1 MPTVVVLVA
10 PVSGQIIP
18 IEEVPDPVFAEKMM
32 GESFAIM
39 PDNGEVVA
47 PVAGNHASF
56 SNKTCS
62 GIFAENGAEILIYI
76 GLETV
81 HLNGEGFTAH
91 VREGDQVKQG

>member
-32 GESFAIM
+32 GESFSIM

-47 PVAGNHASF
+47 PVAGKSCKFFQQNMQWNF
-56 SNKTCS
+56 RGKW
-62 GIFAENGAEILIYI
+62 
-76 GLETV
+76 
-81 HLNGEGFTAH
+81 
-91 VREGDQVKQG
+91 R